1 MDESYKIFEYRNR
14 YTLYKD
20 GHVLLVTSNKHLAYR
35 YMYECMGV
43 PVPLEYTR
51 KRLDSLLNQD
61 ISVDKPQ

>member
-1 MDESYKIFEYRNR
+1 MDESYKISEYRNR

-20 GHVLLVTSNKHLAYR
+20 GHVLLITGNKPLAYR

-51 KRLDSLLNQD
+51 RRLDSLLNQD